1 MVEHGLVRGRP
12 PVLDLAR
19 EAGLHRVL
27 VHAAAEGW
35 VRSAHDCAEGGL
47 AVTLAEC
54 AFDTGLGAS
63 VELPPVPGAAEGW
76 ADTAALFGESAGR
89 VVLSV
94 APARV
99 EALLAAA
106 AAEGVPAAVIGS
118 VGGVRLRVTA
128 HGRAVIDE
136 SVAELEH
143 GWATALGR
151 HFARP

>member
-1 MVEHGLVRGRP
+1 
-12 PVLDLAR
+12 
-19 EAGLHRVL
+19 
-27 VHAAAEGW
+27 
-35 VRSAHDCAEGGL
+35 
-47 AVTLAEC
+47 
-54 AFDTGLGAS
+54 
-63 VELPPVPGAAEGW
+63 
-76 ADTAALFGESAGR
+76 
-89 VVLSV
+89 
-94 APARV
+94 V

-136 SVAELEH
+136 PVAELEH